1 VAARV
6 SCLPVLIGVV
16 EVLLGVLDLTHVHQR
31 FSINSPTERFP
42 DFQKTTY
49 RIEQKP
55 AQIHDS
61 HRDVSRSCGEYEK
74 PKEFGGGEKRGGDAR
89 STLER
94 MRFSRRNAWQESPR
108 GHDGRHGRETEAGD
122 LASCV
127 EGAGRAPS
135 YRGNGGSTRM
145 GEGGIA
151 GQRVQGRGVQ
161 AMVAKYGMVRT
172 YHGRGYRL
180 PWNGAGLTAG
190 WEEERSCDLPVGW
203 GGTRGQLCAWP
214 GACGSGCGCGSGS
227 ERRQSDGFRWRRG
240 WKSDGRDGGGG
251 MVVLVYTI
259 ALRISR
265 DIYTI
270 LKSKFDRSKCQHD
283 CIYLFIILFKQK
295 FLNMS
300 FVHTKNKYFKKIVS
314 SV

>member
-1 VAARV
+1 MSTNA
-6 SCLPVLIGVV
+6 
-16 EVLLGVLDLTHVHQR
+16 
-31 FSINSPTERFP
+31 
-42 DFQKTTY
+42 
-49 RIEQKP
+49 
-55 AQIHDS
+55 
-61 HRDVSRSCGEYEK
+61 SRSTPLQKDSQIFRKPPTRSNRNQHKSTIHRGTFRGVAENTRNRRSSGVGRRGEATLVVPWSGCG
-74 PKEFGGGEKRGGDAR
+74 FRGG
-89 STLER
+89 
-94 MRFSRRNAWQESPR
+94 MPGKSRREGMLGDMGGRRRR
-108 GHDGRHGRETEAGD
+108 GIWLRALKGRGRLLPTAGMVD
-122 LASCV
+122 RR
-127 EGAGRAPS
+127 EW
-135 YRGNGGSTRM
+135 

-203 GGTRGQLCAWP
+203 GGTRGQLRAWS

-227 ERRQSDGFRWRRG
+227 ERRQSDGFGWRRG

-259 ALRISR
+259 SLRISR